1 MDSREYTGW
10 LVYERLYGPL
20 GPERHDY
27 LTAMQMAQVHNSNRK
42 KGSTAA
48 KVADFAPPWA
58 DTSVWPWAETKAEQT
73 PEDHLRA
80 AQAAMRQMGA
90 GGGRR

>member
-20 GPERHDY
+20 GPARGDY
-27 LTAMQMAQVHNSNRK
+27 LAAMQMAMLHNVNRGKGK
-42 KGSTAA
+42 KAA
-48 KVADFAPPWA
+48 RAADFAPPWT
-58 DTSVWPWAETKAEQT
+58 DTSEWPWVESKQEQT

-90 GGGRR
+90 GGGKR